1 MDISRED
8 LDSPIALTLFD
19 ALDAELSTRYPEP
32 EASFCELA
40 LDETNESNGA
50 FLVGYLDGRPVACGA
65 VRRLADDAA
74 EIVRMYVRPDVRR
87 RGLARA
93 VLGELERIARA
104 LGARRLVLT
113 TGRRQPEALSLYR
126 GAGFAQLDP
135 VGSDSPLDI
144 CLAKDLQ

>member
-1 MDISRED
+1 VDISRED
-8 LDSPIALTLFD
+8 LDSPQALTLID
-19 ALDAELSTRYPEP
+19 ALDEELSARYPEP

-40 LDETNESNGA
+40 LEETMSTNGA

-65 VRRLADDAA
+65 VRRIADDAA

-93 VLGELERIARA
+93 VLGELERIARE

-126 GAGFAQLDP
+126 GAGFAQLDRAEAL
-135 VGSDSPLDI
+135 SSLDI